1 MFLSLWITNLF
12 SLFYL
17 WLCRFYVDNVP
28 IREVKRTSTMGGD
41 FPSKPM
47 SLYTTIWD
55 GSKWATNGGK
65 YGVNYKYAPYIARF
79 SDLVLHGCAVDPIEQ
94 FPKCDEGAIEYIR
107 AAQEI
112 SLSERAKMEVFRR
125 KHMTYSYCYDR
136 TRYKVSL
143 PECVVNPA
151 EAQRLRVYDPVT
163 FGGIPRRHRS
173 GKHRSKRSRT
183 DGTVSI

>member
-1 MFLSLWITNLF
+1 MEKPTSRQIRPEK
-12 SLFYL
+12 
-17 WLCRFYVDNVP
+17 RFYVDNVP
-28 IREVKRTSTMGGD
+28 IREVKRTSSMGGD

-55 GSKWATNGGK
+55 VSRWATNGGK

-94 FPKCDEGAIEYIR
+94 FPKCDEGAIEY
-107 AAQEI
+107 
-112 SLSERAKMEVFRR
+112 
-125 KHMTYSYCYDR
+125 
-136 TRYKVSL
+136 KVSL

-163 FGGIPRRHRS
+163 FGGIPRRHRR